1 MNNEEHLDPSISKL
15 YQATPKAQ
23 PSAKIDVAILALA
36 REKAPGKISKRQKM
50 HYQRWWLPL
59 STAALLVMGVSVT
72 IKIMHQPESMTQI
85 SVPLMAP
92 MATPIAEQELKQDV
106 DRPQAL
112 RQEPVKDEV
121 EGLPSAAASMPTS
134 APTAAIMFE
143 AEMDELSL
151 DAQAVTK
158 KEKRAL
164 AAKARARSS
173 ESRVKRAQMED
184 RALLKGA
191 QPNRLPQASGTMTIQ
206 SDSVNEVISAP
217 LSALPAE
224 AVGSEQQSSSPEAWL
239 NKINELLAS
248 GKKSEALIELK
259 RFSSNHPDYPLPDA
273 LQRLLAAQ

>member
-1 MNNEEHLDPSISKL
+1 MNHEEHLDPSISKL

-23 PSAKIDVAILALA
+23 PSAKIDVTILALA
-36 REKAPGKISKRQKM
+36 REKVHSKISKRQKM

-85 SVPLMAP
+85 PVPVMAP
-92 MATPIAEQELKQDV
+92 MVTPNAEQELKLDA

-112 RQEPVKDEV
+112 RQERVKDEV
-121 EGLPSAAASMPTS
+121 D
-134 APTAAIMFE
+134 
-143 AEMDELSL
+143 EMSL

-164 AAKARARSS
+164 AAKARVRSS
-173 ESRVKRAQMED
+173 ESIGKRAKMEN
-184 RALLKGA
+184 RALLKGV

-206 SDSVNEVISAP
+206 SDSANEVISAP
-217 LSALPAE
+217 LSAVPAE
-224 AVGSEQQSSSPEAWL
+224 AVWSKQQWSSPEAWL
-239 NKINELLAS
+239 KKIDELLAS
-248 GKKSEALIELK
+248 GKKSEALTELK
-259 RFSSNHPDYPLPDA
+259 RFSSNHPDYPLPAA